1 MTGQQRLHDLRTQ
14 LEASL
19 ETLPAESTD
28 RETRIRDLED
38 RSLWSGR
45 LRRSV

>member
-1 MTGQQRLHDLRTQ
+1 MTGQQLLHDLRTQ
-14 LEASL
+14 LENNL
-19 ETLPAESTD
+19 EALPHESAD

-45 LRRSV
+45 LRKSA

>member
-1 MTGQQRLHDLRTQ
+1 MTGQQLLHDLRTQ
-14 LEASL
+14 LEHNL
-19 ETLPAESTD
+19 ETLPVDSTD

-45 LRRSV
+45 LRRSA

>member
-1 MTGQQRLHDLRTQ
+1 MTGQQLLHDLRTD

-19 ETLPAESTD
+19 EKLPPQSAE
-28 RETRIRDLED
+28 REGRVRDLED

-45 LRRSV
+45 LRRVA

>member
-1 MTGQQRLHDLRTQ
+1 MTGQQLLHDLRTQ
-14 LEASL
+14 LEHNL
-19 ETLPAESTD
+19 ESLPAESAD